1 MKIYIDL
8 VFLLNVYI
16 DFLVLLITSII
27 LKRNVSFK
35 RIILGSLVGGLTIIC
50 LFLRLNNLELFLIKF
65 IFSILMVIIT
75 FSYKNFNYF
84 INNLGYLYVTSIVL
98 GGGLYLLDLELNF
111 NNILFVL
118 FFSLIILWWYLKEMK
133 KIKFNYNN
141 YVKVII
147 EYKRKKYCYVGYI
160 DSGNK
165 LVDQYK
171 KRPIS
176 LIYTK
181 ELPYDIEEIIYVP
194 YETASGNGLLKCI
207 RVDKLMVEN
216 QIYKNSLIGF
226 MNKQIKID
234 GVDIILNNKYMIMGG
249 K

>member
-1 MKIYIDL
+1 M
-8 VFLLNVYI
+8 
-16 DFLVLLITSII
+16 
-27 LKRNVSFK
+27 
-35 RIILGSLVGGLTIIC
+35 
-50 LFLRLNNLELFLIKF
+50 
-65 IFSILMVIIT
+65 
-75 FSYKNFNYF
+75 
-84 INNLGYLYVTSIVL
+84 
-98 GGGLYLLDLELNF
+98 
-111 NNILFVL
+111 
-118 FFSLIILWWYLKEMK
+118 FFTLIILWWYLKEIK

-181 ELPYDIEEIIYVP
+181 DLSYGIEEIIYVP

-207 RVDKLMVEN
+207 RVDKLIIED

-226 MNKQIKID
+226 MNKKIKID
-234 GVDIILNNKYMIMGG
+234 GVDIILNNKYMMMGG